1 MYPVVQGRAQ
11 CLMSDGHN
19 PMNASPRR
27 RKKTR
32 RKQNTE
38 LQNQIQNESHGVE
51 RSTEQS
57 EGRGLKVYLVN
68 NYPSPYHVRC

>member
-1 MYPVVQGRAQ
+1 
-11 CLMSDGHN
+11 
-19 PMNASPRR
+19 MNASPRK

-57 EGRGLKVYLVN
+57 EGRGLKVYSVN
-68 NYPSPYHVRC
+68 NYPSPYRVRC